1 MDINSEKEAMMR
13 ATMILLVAVAAAS
26 ANGFVAAQSTPAPT
40 GAQGAKPG
48 AKSEAPSPE
57 AARKK
62 ARVPKKTKKA
72 KVFN

>member
-1 MDINSEKEAMMR
+1 MMR
-13 ATMILLVAVAAAS
+13 ATAILLLAVAAAD
-26 ANGFVAAQSTPAPT
+26 ARGLVAAQGTPAPT

-62 ARVPKKTKKA
+62 ARVPKKIKKA

>member
-1 MDINSEKEAMMR
+1 MTR
-13 ATMILLVAVAAAS
+13 AIAILLVTIAAAS
-26 ANGFVAAQSTPAPT
+26 ASGFVAAQGTPAPT

-62 ARVPKKTKKA
+62 ARVPKKIKKA

>member
-1 MDINSEKEAMMR
+1 MMKVI
-13 ATMILLVAVAAAS
+13 AILFVTTAAVGAS
-26 ANGFVAAQSTPAPT
+26 GFVPAQSAPGPT
-40 GAQGAKPG
+40 GAEGAKPA

-72 KVFN
+72 KAFN

>member
-1 MDINSEKEAMMR
+1 MMR
-13 ATMILLVAVAAAS
+13 ATAILLVAIAAAS
-26 ANGFVAAQSTPAPT
+26 ANGFVAAHSTPAPT
-40 GAQGAKPG
+40 GTGGAQPGAEGAKTG
-48 AKSEAPSPE
+48 AKSKAPNPE